1 MILRSFIHNR
11 GKVDITMQLSQSSL
25 ARLNSYI
32 YDQVT
37 VIFSRFYKQPKLL
50 NTCKTIRRFERDD
63 KTNSLFLSFSLSIPS
78 INQRGVLLSFHPRSD
93 SHFLH
98 FHPNGEVAKAGKR
111 TIRQRMLRGLIVS
124 RAFERSDFTATA
136 FSNDFPP
143 LKASHPLSF
152 LFHPPSLFFSLPL
165 TSKVDGLLPPPTPRR
180 CPPARILLR
189 GRGGRGR
196 RGATRRIVRES
207 RGVVRQPSLMFLN
220 YPRSLITGSFDVR

>member
-1 MILRSFIHNR
+1 MEKWILQCNY
-11 GKVDITMQLSQSSL
+11 LQSSL

-37 VIFSRFYKQPKLL
+37 RLQLNLAGSISSRNFLTLAKQSAASSATTRL
-50 NTCKTIRRFERDD
+50 I
-63 KTNSLFLSFSLSIPS
+63 LSFSLSLFPS

-111 TIRQRMLRGLIVS
+111 TARQRMLRGLIVS
-124 RAFERSDFTATA
+124 RAFERSDFTATV

-152 LFHPPSLFFSLPL
+152 LFHPPSLFLSLPL

-196 RGATRRIVRES
+196 RGATRSPRIVRES

>member
-1 MILRSFIHNR
+1 MYPFSLYYSLPLLICLNDLALIHTQPWNKRWILQCNYFHRHSLVWI
-11 GKVDITMQLSQSSL
+11 DIFTTKLYS
-25 ARLNSYI
+25 
-32 YDQVT
+32 VT

-63 KTNSLFLSFSLSIPS
+63 KILSLSPFLSIPS
-78 INQRGVLLSFHPRSD
+78 INQRGVLLSFHSGSD

-111 TIRQRMLRGLIVS
+111 TARQGMLRDLIVS
-124 RAFERSDFTATA
+124 RAFERSDFTATV

-152 LFHPPSLFFSLPL
+152 LFHPPSLFLSLPL
-165 TSKVDGLLPPPTPRR
+165 TSKVDGLVPPPAPRR

-189 GRGGRGR
+189 GREERGRGGRH
-196 RGATRRIVRES
+196 ALPE
-207 RGVVRQPSLMFLN
+207 
-220 YPRSLITGSFDVR
+220 